1 MSKRKKTP
9 TPPAEDLEPP
19 LAAKIHAEREKLFL
33 VLGIVDCCIYAS
45 DSMIEEK
52 AGRPDLRSALEAA
65 HKLIDCT
72 ASKLGE
78 FCDQL
83 EKTPRATQ
91 G

>member
-1 MSKRKKTP
+1 MSKRKKL
-9 TPPAEDLEPP
+9 PALSADDPEPP
-19 LAAKIHAEREKLFL
+19 LATKIHAEREKLFL

-45 DSMIEEK
+45 DSMIEDK

-65 HKLIDCT
+65 HRLINCT

-83 EKTPRATQ
+83 KKTPRD
-91 G
+91 